1 MPELSKVPKN
11 KYSSHGDNLER
22 VLSKEDSSPTDSETG
37 TGIYFFEGKCRVR
50 IANQPELRTKAYQL
64 LHRLYSKMGIVP
76 QESNGMWLSIYDALP
91 ETTTFV
97 VEDDQGEMAGA
108 LTLVLDSPI
117 GLPADT
123 LYKEEID
130 RLRSSGRKV
139 SEIISLGI
147 SDSAKGSVKLLASLF
162 YCAYL
167 LSWRLKNYND
177 FVITVHARYEK
188 FYCRNILFKKIGEVR
203 KYAKV
208 NGASTVLLN
217 LPLKLPEML
226 KGKRRIFPL
235 YMLNYSYQK
244 EIEVTKNIEAML
256 TSISEEEFYYFFIE
270 KTNTWGKATPQQKE
284 YIKKI
289 YPAHQTDHFKV
300 SRALAR
306 GFSKKIR
313 NTQNNNEKS
322 IQNKLNG
329 SF

>member
-11 KYSSHGDNLER
+11 EYSSHGDNPEP
-22 VLSKEDSSPTDSETG
+22 VLSKEDSFPTDSE
-37 TGIYFFEGKCRVR
+37 TGIYFFEGKCRIR
-50 IANQPELRTKAYQL
+50 IANQPELRKKAYQL
-64 LHRLYSKMGIVP
+64 LHRLYSKMGIAP

-117 GLPADT
+117 GLPADA
-123 LYKEEID
+123 LYKEDID
-130 RLRSSGRKV
+130 RLRNSGRKV

-147 SDSAKGSVKLLASLF
+147 SDSTKGSVKLLASLF

-167 LSWRLKNYND
+167 LSWRSKNYTD

-188 FYCRNILFKKIGEVR
+188 FYCRSILFKKIGEVR
-203 KYAKV
+203 EYAKV
-208 NGASTVLLN
+208 DGAPTVLLN

-226 KGKRRIFPL
+226 KEKLRIFPL

-244 EIEVTKNIEAML
+244 EIEVTKKIEAMR

-270 KTNTWGKATPQQKE
+270 KTNTWEKATPQQKE

-300 SRALAR
+300 SRALAK

-329 SF
+329 IF